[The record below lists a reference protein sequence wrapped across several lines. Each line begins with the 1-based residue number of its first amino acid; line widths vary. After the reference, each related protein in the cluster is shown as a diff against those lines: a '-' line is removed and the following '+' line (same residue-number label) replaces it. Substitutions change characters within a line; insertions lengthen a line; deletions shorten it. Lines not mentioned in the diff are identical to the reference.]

1 MSIEIIGSNDSK
13 IKLITEDKIES
24 IINEKEITYNL
35 YKKKYLNN
43 KNNNNEIQISEH
55 LYKQLIK
62 SFYKYDELQSYN
74 YNYYKFKIYLDKI
87 SKLSNIIDYVNIFFI
102 ENNVFNNLNC
112 AILKILKKIFKEYK
126 IEYIELN
133 NNYYLDLLIL
143 IHLLKNNKNKEKN
156 ELEDTINKLEDDIN
170 KLNNYILNNVSIIKI
185 KQSTNKI
192 NILEDYN
199 DSDIILILDNY
210 LNNIKSIKGNI
221 LKIDLLINI
230 IIEDIYKFYNLV

>member
-1 MSIEIIGSNDSK
+1 M
-13 IKLITEDKIES
+13 
-24 IINEKEITYNL
+24 
-35 YKKKYLNN
+35 
-43 KNNNNEIQISEH
+43 
-55 LYKQLIK
+55 
-62 SFYKYDELQSYN
+62 
-74 YNYYKFKIYLDKI
+74 DKI